1 MIIQKI
7 NIFLWFHEIFV
18 DFLCFREIFDG
29 FLCFHEIFSICT
41 RNNIYVEI
49 FLKFQVFYIDYGH
62 TKWVHWKEIRKIP
75 SLELKLIDHLAV
87 ECRLEGCYPTLPNNK
102 WTYQAVNTIKEFMKG
117 ALMLRIHVDDFD
129 EFFLN
134 NVCVE
139 VDNPS
144 RDNYDPVILNKYLF
158 MTKLATW
165 QKPRLLGKFFWAIF
179 KYFMVGQ
186 KI

>member
-1 MIIQKI
+1 
-7 NIFLWFHEIFV
+7 
-18 DFLCFREIFDG
+18 
-29 FLCFHEIFSICT
+29 
-41 RNNIYVEI
+41 
-49 FLKFQVFYIDYGH
+49 
-62 TKWVHWKEIRKIP
+62 
-75 SLELKLIDHLAV
+75 
-87 ECRLEGCYPTLPNNK
+87 
-102 WTYQAVNTIKEFMKG
+102 
-117 ALMLRIHVDDFD
+117 MLRIHVDDFD

-165 QKPRLLGKFFWAIF
+165 QKPRLLGKFFWVIF